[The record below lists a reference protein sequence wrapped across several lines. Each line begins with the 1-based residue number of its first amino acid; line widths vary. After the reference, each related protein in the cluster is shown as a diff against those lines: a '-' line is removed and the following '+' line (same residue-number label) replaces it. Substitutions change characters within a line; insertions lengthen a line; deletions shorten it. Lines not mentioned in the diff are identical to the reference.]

1 MAVKISPSILAAP
14 LAHLGK
20 AAKDVEAA
28 HCEYIHIDVM
38 DGHFVPAL
46 TFGEQITAAIAAE
59 SSVPLDVHLMV
70 TNPEAEA
77 KKYYELKPAIITF
90 HYEAT
95 NAPIRLA
102 GEIRAAGA
110 KPGIALN
117 PRTPV
122 AALSDIIAAFDVV
135 LLMSVE
141 PGYYGQK
148 FIETS
153 WQRLDELKKLQE
165 SEAGRGHRFDI
176 EVDGGV
182 TDTNSQQLAQRGAG
196 ILVSGGFVFKGN
208 VAEQVKKLKAGT

>member
-122 AALSDIIAAFDVV
+122 SVLNDIIAAFDLV

-153 WQRLDELKKLQE
+153 WQRLDELKRLQE
-165 SEAGRGHRFDI
+165 REAGRGHRFDI

-182 TDTNSQQLAQRGAG
+182 ADNNSQQLAQRGAG

>member
-122 AALSDIIAAFDVV
+122 SVLNDIIAAFDLV

-153 WQRLDELKKLQE
+153 WQRLDELKRLQE
-165 SEAGRGHRFDI
+165 REAGRGHRFDI

-182 TDTNSQQLAQRGAG
+182 ADSNSQQLAQRGAG

>member
-1 MAVKISPSILAAP
+1 MAVKIAPSILAAP

-46 TFGEQITAAIAAE
+46 TFGEQVTAAIAAE

-70 TNPEAEA
+70 AHPEAEA
-77 KKYYELKPAIITF
+77 KKYYDLKPEIITF

-122 AALSDIIAAFDVV
+122 SVLSDIIAAFDVV

-182 TDTNSQQLAQRGAG
+182 ADTNSRQLAQRGAG

>member
-1 MAVKISPSILAAP
+1 MPVEVSPSILAAP

-20 AAKDVEAA
+20 AAKDIEAA
-28 HCEYIHIDVM
+28 GCEYIHIDVM

-46 TFGEQITAAIAAE
+46 TFGEQVTAAIAAE
-59 SSVPLDVHLMV
+59 SRVPLDVHLMV

-77 KKYYELKPAIITF
+77 RKYYDLKPAIITF

-95 NAPIRLA
+95 TAPIRLA
-102 GEIRAAGA
+102 GEIRAAGSR
-110 KPGIALN
+110 PGIALN

-122 AALSDIIAAFDVV
+122 SVLPDIIGAFDLV

-148 FIETS
+148 FIEAS
-153 WQRLDELKKLQE
+153 WQRLEQLNQLQQQQAKL
-165 SEAGRGHRFDI
+165 GHNFMI

-182 TDTNSQQLAQRGAG
+182 ADSNAAKLAAAGAR

-208 VAEQVKKLKAGT
+208 MADQVRKLKGGG